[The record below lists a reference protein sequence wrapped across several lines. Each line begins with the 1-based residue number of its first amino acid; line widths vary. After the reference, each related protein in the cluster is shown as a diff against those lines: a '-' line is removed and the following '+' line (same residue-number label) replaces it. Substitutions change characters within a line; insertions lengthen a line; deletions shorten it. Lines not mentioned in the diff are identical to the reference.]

1 MRMEVR
7 DLFQSS
13 LGYLRKRRRRRRR
26 RRRSGEGGGGKEEGR
41 NAGKEERNCEIGRG
55 GVVPC
60 NPGCW
65 SLKLRLNTD
74 KLEPDKFGLQREKF
88 KRFRIPGLKLKEVFG
103 AQALS
108 VTLVKVVSSGST

>member
-1 MRMEVR
+1 MQQAAREEEEE
-7 DLFQSS
+7 
-13 LGYLRKRRRRRRR
+13 K
-26 RRRSGEGGGGKEEGR
+26 EEEKEEEWEGGGKEEGR
-41 NAGKEERNCEIGRG
+41 NAGKEERNCEIRRG